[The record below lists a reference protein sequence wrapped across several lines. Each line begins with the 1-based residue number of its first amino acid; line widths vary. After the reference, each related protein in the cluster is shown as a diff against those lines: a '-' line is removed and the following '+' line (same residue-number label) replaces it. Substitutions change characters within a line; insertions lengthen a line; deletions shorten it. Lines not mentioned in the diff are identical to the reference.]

1 MGDLDKHTATI
12 LPCRSKGKRRPVLK
26 RVRKQESDFNP
37 KSFAK
42 LSDKKLE
49 KMSIKELNDYTR
61 LLPKHQ
67 AQELK
72 KRRRILK
79 NRKYALKCRLKS
91 ITRRQNMAEENQS
104 LEKELSATRG
114 KLKTI
119 LDERDYYKSKCVHL
133 CSRVSAGV
141 FAEHRKQ
148 SGLLAGAPPKWNS
161 DGFLYYEYALN
172 CCKLITSWQK
182 SQMHRWW
189 MISGIWRSWW
199 CLVPFQ
205 CPSPV
210 RRQ

>member
-1 MGDLDKHTATI
+1 MGDLVEQDTAST
-12 LPCRSKGKRRPVLK
+12 LPCRSKGKRRPVL
-26 RVRKQESDFNP
+26 RRIRKGINP

-61 LLPKHQ
+61 PLPKQQ

-91 ITRRQNMAEENQS
+91 ITKRQNMAEENRS

-114 KLKTI
+114 KLKMI
-119 LDERDYYKSKCVHL
+119 LDERDYYKSKYVHL

-141 FAEHRKQ
+141 FGCSASTE
-148 SGLLAGAPPKWNS
+148 
-161 DGFLYYEYALN
+161 
-172 CCKLITSWQK
+172 
-182 SQMHRWW
+182 
-189 MISGIWRSWW
+189 
-199 CLVPFQ
+199 
-205 CPSPV
+205 
-210 RRQ
+210 RRGSKVAC

>member
-1 MGDLDKHTATI
+1 MGDLEKQDTAST
-12 LPCRSKGKRRPVLK
+12 LPSRSKGNRRPLL
-26 RVRKQESDFNP
+26 RRIRKEVSDFNP

-61 LLPKHQ
+61 PLSKHQ

-91 ITRRQNMAEENQS
+91 KTKRQNIAEENRS

-119 LDERDYYKSKCVHL
+119 LDERDYYKSKFVHL
-133 CSRVSAGV
+133 CTRVSRLVCSPSTARRASKVACWLGRCQNEIQMK
-141 FAEHRKQ
+141 F
-148 SGLLAGAPPKWNS
+148 
-161 DGFLYYEYALN
+161 YT
-172 CCKLITSWQK
+172 TSTV
-182 SQMHRWW
+182 S
-189 MISGIWRSWW
+189 
-199 CLVPFQ
+199 
-205 CPSPV
+205 
-210 RRQ
+210 

>member
-1 MGDLDKHTATI
+1 MGDLDKHTATT

-61 LLPKHQ
+61 LLPKHR

-91 ITRRQNMAEENQS
+91 LTRRQNMAEENQS

-148 SGLLAGAPPKWNS
+148 SCLLVGAPPK
-161 DGFLYYEYALN
+161 
-172 CCKLITSWQK
+172 
-182 SQMHRWW
+182 
-189 MISGIWRSWW
+189 
-199 CLVPFQ
+199 
-205 CPSPV
+205 
-210 RRQ
+210 